1 MDILYLIGRIVLGGY
16 FVFSAMIHFTRLSM
30 MAGYAQ
36 SKGVPLPK
44 VAVAGTGLL
53 LLLGGLSVLL
63 GFLPQIGAILLLVFL
78 IPVTFWMHRFW
89 EERDMAAISEMVNF
103 TKNLALAGAVLI
115 LLALTW
121 THGAGAFSLLSLT
134 GR

>member
-1 MDILYLIGRIVLGGY
+1 MDVLYLIGRIVVGAY
-16 FVFSAMIHFTRLSM
+16 FVFNGLNHFTRLSM

-44 VAVAGTGLL
+44 LAVAGTGLL

-78 IPVTFWMHRFW
+78 LPVTFWMHRFW
-89 EERDMAAISEMVNF
+89 EVKDQMMAMAEMVNF
-103 TKNLALAGAVLI
+103 SKNLALAGFALI

-121 THGAGAFSLLSLT
+121 KFGSPWSLLDLAK
-134 GR
+134 